1 MKRETDKDKYQKSK
15 EKSINLAVVNVR
27 GYMNNQ
33 TAIEELL
40 NKEIYDV
47 IILTE
52 TWLKKK
58 PS

>member
-1 MKRETDKDKYQKSK
+1 MKREPDKDKYQKSK